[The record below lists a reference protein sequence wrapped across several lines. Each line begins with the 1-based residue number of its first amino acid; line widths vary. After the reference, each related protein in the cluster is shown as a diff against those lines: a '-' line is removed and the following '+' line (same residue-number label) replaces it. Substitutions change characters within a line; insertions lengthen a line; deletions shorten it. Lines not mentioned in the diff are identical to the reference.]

1 MNYLNKLNKMKIP
14 REKQEMI
21 ISKIIDMYKV
31 YGTDKVALV
40 NPAENPYILQVKD
53 RKEAEKKQFD

>member
-1 MNYLNKLNKMKIP
+1 MKIP